1 MDCVGGAAPRDFAR
15 CKIAGRADILSLACQ
30 TSDIVDGPDRKG
42 GGSTK
47 RIAEL
52 FLVLGLMCWPAVPQA
67 RPDQN
72 GQYQVVGVGNHSCGE
87 WTQGR
92 RTATEYVD
100 MAWVQGFITAVNLA
114 GPGSSNISKETDPD
128 GILAWIDN
136 YCAKDPLESLFSAV
150 AELTAELLKRE
161 EATHAQ

>member
-1 MDCVGGAAPRDFAR
+1 MKRKCELLVV
-15 CKIAGRADILSLACQ
+15 LAM
-30 TSDIVDGPDRKG
+30 T
-42 GGSTK
+42 
-47 RIAEL
+47 
-52 FLVLGLMCWPAVPQA
+52 CWPAVCQA

-92 RTATEYVD
+92 FNRDETEYVD

-114 GPGSSNISKETDPD
+114 GPGSSDISKQTDPD

-136 YCAKDPLESLFSAV
+136 YCAKDPLKKLSSAV

-161 EATHAQ
+161 EPARAQ